1 MSEPAIAQTLPT
13 LEWVR
18 PPLQERTRRSLEQML
33 DAAERLVAEKG
44 FDQTGIAE
52 IAAAAGASV
61 GGFYRRFRDK
71 QGLLQALHARF
82 CDEARATADAALDPA
97 RWTGAATDAV
107 VHEFIAFLLQIY
119 RERAGLFRA
128 YLAAGLS
135 DATVRERTV
144 ALRAYLHDRLRALLA
159 TRRDDLTHPD
169 PDLGAAMALDLVLG
183 ALSQAV
189 QLAPDELGLDDP
201 RLDRELSRAF
211 LAYLGVRTP

>member
-1 MSEPAIAQTLPT
+1 MSEPAIAHPLPT

-18 PPLQERTRRSLEQML
+18 PPLQARTRRSLEQML

-97 RWTGAATDAV
+97 RWTGAPTAAV

-159 TRRDDLTHPD
+159 TRRDDLAHPD

-183 ALSQAV
+183 TLSQAV